1 LTTNIYGLNR
11 DIDKR

>member
-1 LTTNIYGLNR
+1 MDR